1 MDPGTAPRELRTARL
16 LLRGWRADDAAAF
29 AALNADPEVMRH
41 IATGPLDRRASEDL
55 RARLQHEWERAGH
68 GLWALERRDD
78 GALLGFCGLAVP
90 GFARGLAAG
99 TVEVGWR
106 LRRDAWGHG
115 YATEASRAALRVAW
129 ADLGRDH
136 VVSLVHPDNARS
148 LAVCERLGMR
158 VVGRTT
164 HVRTGWPLL
173 VLRADRPRP
182 EAPPRRAAAGDPP

>member
-1 MDPGTAPRELRTARL
+1 MEARTAPRELRTERL
-16 LLRGWRADDAAAF
+16 LLRGWRAGDAAAF
-29 AALNADPEVMRH
+29 AAMNADPEVMRH
-41 IATGPLDRRASEDL
+41 IASGPLDRHASEEL
-55 RARLQHEWERAGH
+55 RARLAHEWARAGH

-78 GALLGFCGLAVP
+78 GALLGFCGLALP

-106 LRRDAWGHG
+106 LRRDAWGRG
-115 YATEASRAALRVAW
+115 YATEAARAALDVAW
-129 ADLGRDH
+129 RALDLAH

-164 HVRTGWPLL
+164 HVGTGWSLL
-173 VLRADRPRP
+173 VLRADRPGD
-182 EAPPRRAAAGDPP
+182 AAAQRAALGEQA